1 MVYDIFDIPKIHQN
15 PTKIHAWH
23 LRHLCEEPREQLR
36 RIVVAEDHV
45 GLRSGRRRCA
55 ALRWLRNPGRVED
68 DEVKG
73 CLTSGF
79 KWFVKWCVK
88 WVLNMLYSMLY
99 IMLNGFKWIQMDS
112 GYLTGFQSVHK
123 KLKVQPIST
132 THGQSKWCF
141 DGLEIWT
148 NNFHGTYGTLWNHVE
163 TLQI

>member
-1 MVYDIFDIPKIHQN
+1 MVSPEWMVYDIFDIPKIHQN

-79 KWFVKWCVK
+79 K
-88 WVLNMLYSMLY
+88 
-99 IMLNGFKWIQMDS
+99 
-112 GYLTGFQSVHK
+112 
-123 KLKVQPIST
+123 
-132 THGQSKWCF
+132 
-141 DGLEIWT
+141 
-148 NNFHGTYGTLWNHVE
+148 
-163 TLQI
+163 